1 MNSDESQIQYQSP
14 SSELASESSLISD
27 DIKDFMPME
36 HTLSKLT
43 REEQDLILGLP
54 AAKNTEDLR
63 LVLRYFKMLTDFLY
77 LWLVY
82 FVIQF

>member
-1 MNSDESQIQYQSP
+1 
-14 SSELASESSLISD
+14 
-27 DIKDFMPME
+27 ME

-63 LVLRYFKMLTDFLY
+63 LFLRYFKMLTDFLY